1 MTYNKVTLKV
11 EAGQKMLIGQ
21 GALGWQAV
29 QLLGSQRARLG
40 RCSEAERA
48 KVDATA
54 AAAAAAAAV
63 MSTSATSTT

>member
-29 QLLGSQRARLG
+29 QLLGSQRVRLG

-54 AAAAAAAAV
+54 AAAAAV
-63 MSTSATSTT
+63 MSTSANSTT